1 MDGPISTSEAAGP
14 AQQAT
19 SIPFRSPSVGPP
31 EKVPPVLEG
40 DRSRSSVQDE
50 ESLPGK
56 IRRKPAARD
65 RKAEAGGPAKTQSPP
80 YVVELRPGQAEDSG
94 KGTQT
99 GSSRGAAASSLE
111 SGTDKDREPPPLPGG
126 SSTPAPREVLAEA
139 LAAAKA
145 RWAEVNQEALEAN
158 ALPDQPLPDSPHG
171 AATTEGRDIT
181 DTHFS
186 SRVPDLAAPSAKD
199 SPDVEMSRGFHHRV
213 TILYENLATSLS
225 NPHPTKPLIDVF
237 V

>member
-19 SIPFRSPSVGPP
+19 SIPFRSPSVGAP

-50 ESLPGK
+50 QGLPGK
-56 IRRKPAARD
+56 INRKPAARD

-99 GSSRGAAASSLE
+99 DSSRGAPPSSLE
-111 SGTDKDREPPPLPGG
+111 SGTDKDREPPPLPGN

-139 LAAAKA
+139 LAVAKA

-158 ALPDQPLPDSPHG
+158 TLPGQPPPDPSG
-171 AATTEGRDIT
+171 DAAPAEGRNIT
-181 DTHFS
+181 DTRRTS
-186 SRVPDLAAPSAKD
+186 ST
-199 SPDVEMSRGFHHRV
+199 PDVEMSSGFLSRL
-213 TILYENLATSLS
+213 TTRYENLEASLS
-225 NPHPTKPLIDVF
+225 NPHPAPPIIDVF

>member
-19 SIPFRSPSVGPP
+19 SIPFRNPSVGAP

-50 ESLPGK
+50 QGLPGR
-56 IRRKPAARD
+56 INRKPAARD

-80 YVVELRPGQAEDSG
+80 LRCRTPAGAGRGFGQ
-94 KGTQT
+94 GTQT
-99 GSSRGAAASSLE
+99 DSSRGAPPSSLE
-111 SGTDKDREPPPLPGG
+111 SGTDKDREAPPLPGD

-145 RWAEVNQEALEAN
+145 RWAEVNQEALEKN
-158 ALPDQPLPDSPHG
+158 ILSGQSLPDPSGD
-171 AATTEGRDIT
+171 AAPAEGRDLT
-181 DTHFS
+181 DTRRTS
-186 SRVPDLAAPSAKD
+186 ST
-199 SPDVEMSRGFHHRV
+199 PDVEMSGGFLRRL
-213 TILYENLATSLS
+213 TTRYENLEASLS
-225 NPHPTKPLIDVF
+225 NPHPAPPIIDVF